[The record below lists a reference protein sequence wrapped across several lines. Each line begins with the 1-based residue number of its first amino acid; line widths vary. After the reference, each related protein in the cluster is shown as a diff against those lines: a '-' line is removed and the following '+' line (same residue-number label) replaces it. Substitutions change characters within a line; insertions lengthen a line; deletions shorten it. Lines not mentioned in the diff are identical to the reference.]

1 MTESNDGQDKTMA
14 VAKRVTTKNSGRYY
28 VDADDQRY
36 WSVTTILGDGI
47 PKKALTQWAG
57 NESAKYVMQQLAKPL
72 ASIRIALERSGYDD
86 HIDSKYKSPTTADA
100 LALLSDMGYEDET
113 YKSKH
118 FYTSLASLIATAN
131 PGMQVMGYDQ
141 IRNASNRTRDKAGT
155 AGSKAH
161 DLIEHYILTIA
172 EGSSW
177 DWTVALGGAIEP
189 VKQIIA
195 RFQDFE
201 REWEP
206 EWEATELTVFNATA
220 GYAGSLDFI
229 AHIPL
234 LGEGLTLGDFKTGR
248 GVFPETA
255 LQMAAYRHAEFVE
268 TKGHKASVPMPKTE
282 RSIVVHL
289 RPDDDKSYQDK
300 HPKSYYEV
308 IPMNTGDEVFEMF
321 KYVTQVAWFTREGSD
336 WQHPPV
342 TVADLRAAA
351 FVEGGSQLDN

>member
-1 MTESNDGQDKTMA
+1 MA

-28 VDADDQRY
+28 VDANDQRY

-57 NESAKYVMQQLAKPL
+57 NESAKYVMQQLAVPL
-72 ASIRIALERSGYDD
+72 REVRIALESLQNHVRVEDLNTAAL
-86 HIDSKYKSPTTADA
+86 SPDEA
-100 LALLSDMGYEDET
+100 LALLTDMGYENET
-113 YKSKH
+113 YKSKD
-118 FYTSLASLIATAN
+118 FYTSLATLLASDSETV
-131 PGMQVMGYDQ
+131 QVTGYDQ
-141 IRNASNRTRDKAGT
+141 IRNASNRTRDTAGKAG
-155 AGSKAH
+155 SQAH

-177 DWTVALGGAIEP
+177 DWDVSLGGAPEP

-268 TKGHKASVPMPKTE
+268 TAGHKASVPMPKTE

-308 IPMNTGDEVFEMF
+308 IPMDTGEEVFEMF
-321 KYVTQVAWFTREGSD
+321 KYVTQVAWFTREGGD

-342 TVADLRAAA
+342 TVAELRAAA
-351 FVEGGSQLDN
+351 FVEGGSTLAN

>member
-1 MTESNDGQDKTMA
+1 MA

-28 VDADDQRY
+28 IDANGQRY

-57 NESAKYVMQQLAKPL
+57 NESAKYVMQQLAQPL
-72 ASIRIALERSGYDD
+72 REIRTYVEQSEYLGELQ
-86 HIDSKYKSPTTADA
+86 DSVLP
-100 LALLSDMGYEDET
+100 LLTDMGYENET
-113 YKSKH
+113 YKSKN
-118 FYTSLASLIATAN
+118 FYTSLASLIAHDDSN
-131 PGMQVMGYDQ
+131 MQVTGYDQ
-141 IRNASNRTRDKAGT
+141 IRNASNRTRDKAGA

-161 DLIEHYILTIA
+161 DMIEEYILTVA

-177 DWTVALGGAIEP
+177 NWDVALGGADEP

-206 EWEATELTVFNATA
+206 EWEATELTVFNASA

-268 TKGHKASVPMPKTE
+268 TAGHKASVPMPETE

-300 HPKSYYEV
+300 HPKSYYEI
-308 IPMNTGDEVFEMF
+308 IPMNTDDEVFEMF
-321 KYVTQVAWFTREGSD
+321 KYVSQVAWFTREGNS
-336 WQHPPV
+336 WQHDPI
-342 TVADLRAAA
+342 TIEQAQAG
-351 FVEGGSQLDN
+351 EK